1 MKPAPPVTKTRPS
14 IRRRI
19 WTPALLTALAA
30 SAAALLSG
38 CGGGGDSAA
47 KPRRAAEPADSP
59 PLRARPAGT
68 VAGLGNEPEGLAFD
82 RRASLLAVGLRDP
95 DRLAFVD
102 PRDLAGRGEVALP
115 AAARHLAYSPA
126 AAAVVV
132 PAESADEVLAVA
144 PGAGVRS
151 RVAVGRHP
159 HDAAVLG
166 GTTFVADEHSD
177 QVSVLRHGADV
188 ATLPAPHQPGG
199 IAVAG
204 PYVVL
209 VAVSARVLQVY
220 DGASLRVLGTTSAG
234 VGPSHVVA
242 AGTLAY
248 VADTQGDAIRSYW
261 IGVRPR
267 PLAVTPAPGTPY
279 GLALD
284 DRRHRLW
291 VTLTA
296 KNRLLELATS
306 PSGRLR
312 RLGSYPTVRQPNSV
326 EVEPGSG
333 AVLVAGRTSPGQIER
348 IVPRGGGGR

>member
-1 MKPAPPVTKTRPS
+1 MKPAPPVTNTRPS
-14 IRRRI
+14 IGRRI

-30 SAAALLSG
+30 GAVALLGG
-38 CGGGGDSAA
+38 CGGGGDTAS

-59 PLRARPAGT
+59 PLRSHPAGT
-68 VAGLGNEPEGLAFD
+68 SAKVGSEPEGLAFD
-82 RRASLLAVGLRDP
+82 RRAGLLAVGLRDP
-95 DRLAFVD
+95 DRLAFVE
-102 PRDLAGRGEVALP
+102 PRTLATRREFALP

-126 AAAVVV
+126 EAAVVV
-132 PAESADEVLAVA
+132 PAESANEALVVA
-144 PGAGVRS
+144 PGGGVRS
-151 RVAVGRHP
+151 HVAVGRHP

-166 GTTFVADEHSD
+166 ATSFVADEHSG
-177 QVSVLRHGADV
+177 QVSVLRHGGLV

-220 DGASLRVLGTTSAG
+220 DGGSLRVLGKTAAG

-248 VADTQGDAIRSYW
+248 VADTQGEAILSYR

-267 PLAVTPAPGTPY
+267 ELARTAAPGTPY
-279 GLALD
+279 GLAID
-284 DRRHRLW
+284 PRRHRLW

-296 KNRLLELATS
+296 RNRLLELATS
-306 PSGRLR
+306 PGGGLR
-312 RLGSYPTVRQPNSV
+312 RLAGYPTVRQPNSV
-326 EVEPGSG
+326 EVEPRSG
-333 AVLVAGRTSPGQIER
+333 AVLVAGRTSPGRIER
-348 IVPRGGGGR
+348 IVPSGGSGR